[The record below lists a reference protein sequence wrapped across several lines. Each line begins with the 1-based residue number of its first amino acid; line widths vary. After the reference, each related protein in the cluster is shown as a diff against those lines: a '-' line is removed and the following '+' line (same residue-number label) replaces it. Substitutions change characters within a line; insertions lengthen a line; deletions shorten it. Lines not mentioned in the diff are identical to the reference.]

1 MAARLIIAEAFNLF
15 AGDGVQEEGKHL
27 TITNITPPAMKDMTA
42 DHKAGG
48 AVGALSV
55 GGLGL
60 EALELSFKLAGYD
73 PQTKAQMDG
82 GGASQRFTAYGAM
95 RDKQTGATRELK
107 IVVFGRMQEMTP
119 AEMSRGDLGDQD
131 HKIGEITHYE
141 EYLDG
146 KEVYFYDWPTV
157 MFRTNGVDQWAAR
170 RSILRI

>member
-1 MAARLIIAEAFNLF
+1 MAARMIVTEAFNLF
-15 AGDGVQEEGKHL
+15 AGDGVDEEGKHL
-27 TITNITPPAMKDMTA
+27 TITNMSLPSFKDMTA

-60 EALELSFKLAGYD
+60 EALEISFKLAGYD

-82 GGASQRFTAYGAM
+82 GGGMQRFTMYGAM
-95 RDKQTGATRELK
+95 RDKQDGTLRELK
-107 IVVFGRMQEMTP
+107 VVVLGRLQEMTP

-131 HKIGEITHYE
+131 HKVGEITHYE

-146 KEVYFYDWPTV
+146 KEVYFYDWSTV
-157 MFRTNGVDQWAAR
+157 AFRTGGVDQWAAR
-170 RSILRI
+170 RTILRI